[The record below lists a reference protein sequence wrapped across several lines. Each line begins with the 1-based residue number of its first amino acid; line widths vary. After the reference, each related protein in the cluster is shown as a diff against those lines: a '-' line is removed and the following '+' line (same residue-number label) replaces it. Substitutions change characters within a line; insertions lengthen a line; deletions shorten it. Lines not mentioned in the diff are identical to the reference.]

1 METLKLIGNTPM
13 YHIKDTNIHVKL
25 EKFNV
30 GGSIKDRAVL
40 GMLRS
45 AMEKGMITKDTV
57 LIEATSGNTGIALA
71 MLGAVYK
78 IPVIIIMPESMS
90 AERRALIKAYGA
102 DLRLSAA
109 SGGMKAALEMMESLM
124 KEHPEYVSLQQFEN
138 PANADI
144 HYDTTG
150 KEILAQVPDID
161 IFVAAVGTGG
171 TFTGIARRL
180 KEHDPHIRC
189 IAGEPLKSSVISGH
203 EAGAHRIQGIGAGF
217 VPSILDR
224 DLMDDI
230 MMIDD
235 EEAIRE
241 TVQFT
246 RETGIL
252 VGISSGANLVLAK
265 RLAHYYPDSTIVTI
279 APDGGEKY
287 LSVLPFEEK
296 L

>member
-90 AERRALIKAYGA
+90 AERRALIKSYGA

-109 SGGMKAALEMMESLM
+109 SGGMKAALEMMKSLM

-144 HYDTTG
+144 HYETTG
-150 KEILAQVPDID
+150 KEILAQVPNID

-203 EAGAHRIQGIGAGF
+203 EAGSHRIQGIGAGF

-235 EEAIRE
+235 EEADR
-241 TVQFT
+241 
-246 RETGIL
+246 
-252 VGISSGANLVLAK
+252 K
-265 RLAHYYPDSTIVTI
+265 
-279 APDGGEKY
+279 
-287 LSVLPFEEK
+287 SVV
-296 L
+296 

>member
-90 AERRALIKAYGA
+90 AERRALIKSYGA

-109 SGGMKAALEMMESLM
+109 SGGMKAALEMMKSLM

-144 HYDTTG
+144 HYETTG
-150 KEILAQVPDID
+150 KEILAQVPNID

-203 EAGAHRIQGIGAGF
+203 EAGSHRIQGIGAGF

-235 EEAIRE
+235 EKAIRE
-241 TVQFT
+241 TVQFA

-265 RLAHYYPDSTIVTI
+265 RLARYYPDSTIVTI